1 MYQNLVHSWFSDKS
15 LVHAFSYPWGVREG
29 SPGVLFSPFKV
40 QIWPKISN
48 VLGCLLIVL
57 WDSQIFLGCLLI
69 FLWDSGPPKVPFLD
83 RFRALPPWKLPK
95 RPKIFAA
102 RFARQFSKN
111 VGNFHGF
118 WASKY
123 LFWTLF
129 RAFPPWK
136 LPKRSKIFAA
146 RFARQFTK
154 FLGCLLIVLWDFEMF

>member
-1 MYQNLVHSWFSDKS
+1 MNKNIIFRVHFDVEIFNFLCFEFLLNEYNFLISQ
-15 LVHAFSYPWGVREG
+15 YPGR
-29 SPGVLFSPFKV
+29 SKCDRTLKV

-95 RPKIFAA
+95 RSKIFAA
-102 RFARQFSKN
+102 RFARQFSKMF
-111 VGNFHGF
+111 GNFHGF

-136 LPKRSKIFAA
+136 LPKRSKFFAA
-146 RFARQFTK
+146 RANLQNF
-154 FLGCLLIVLWDFEMF
+154 